1 MADRFFIEAPLLT
14 DQADLS
20 GDQAHHIGNVMRAKI
35 GDSLVLFDDR
45 GNEYI
50 TEITAKTK
58 KTVTVVKR
66 SQRRPERRLSRSVT
80 VVTAL
85 PKGDRQ
91 KFLMEKLVELGV
103 DCVVPLTTSRSV
115 AQINEKVIRRLEKQ
129 IIEATKQCRRS
140 YLMRIAPSKTIAAVT
155 EMPNDLDEA
164 DGTEFLIAHPYT
176 ESMIWDVQSKLLAA
190 KSICWLVGPEGGFSE
205 VEFSNLTDCGWTPT
219 SLGQMILRVETA
231 AIAVAAATAMI
242 KPV

>member
-1 MADRFFIEAPLLT
+1 
-14 DQADLS
+14 
-20 GDQAHHIGNVMRAKI
+20 MRARI

-45 GNEYI
+45 GNEYV
-50 TEITAKTK
+50 TEIIAKTRK
-58 KTVTVVKR
+58 RVTVVKR

-91 KFLMEKLVELGV
+91 KFLIEKLVELGV

-115 AQINEKVIRRLEKQ
+115 AQVNEKVFRRLEKQ

-140 YLMRIAPSKTIAAVT
+140 YLMRVDPPKTIAEVG
-155 EMPNDLDEA
+155 EMPNGT

-176 ESMIWDVQSKLLAA
+176 ESMIWDVQSKLAA
-190 KSICWLVGPEGGFSE
+190 AESICWLIGPEGGFSE
-205 VEFSNLTDCGWTPT
+205 VECSDLTGCGWTPVNF
-219 SLGQMILRVETA
+219 GQLILRVETA
-231 AIAVAAATAMI
+231 AVAVVAATAML
-242 KPV
+242 KPE